1 MNLKKIIILN
11 DTSKG
16 DSRTS
21 GTTPNLKEV
30 YNATETHINDVD
42 NTLEYWKSL
51 ISERMGKHDYTKL
64 ENFENEYGYLVTH
77 NIRDEEFLKSNWWHK
92 HITEER
98 HHLIEYVPIDVNLI
112 DVLEMISDRVTAE
125 KGRTGEINTNYLKL
139 DKDTLYRAYWN
150 TVKLLD
156 DNTKRE

>member
-1 MNLKKIIILN
+1 MIRLT

-16 DSRTS
+16 DSRT
-21 GTTPNLKEV
+21 TKTLPTLKEV
-30 YNATETHINDVD
+30 YQATSTHIDDVD
-42 NTLEYWKSL
+42 QALEYWKHL
-51 ISERMGKHDYTKL
+51 ISDRQGRHDYTKL
-64 ENFENEYGYLVTH
+64 ENFDKEYGYLVT
-77 NIRDEEFLKSNWWHK
+77 NGIKDTEFLNSKWWHK

-98 HHLIEYVPIDVNLI
+98 HHLIEYTPIDVNLI

-125 KGRTGEINTNYLKL
+125 KGRTGEINTNYLKI

-156 DNTKRE
+156 DNTVRE